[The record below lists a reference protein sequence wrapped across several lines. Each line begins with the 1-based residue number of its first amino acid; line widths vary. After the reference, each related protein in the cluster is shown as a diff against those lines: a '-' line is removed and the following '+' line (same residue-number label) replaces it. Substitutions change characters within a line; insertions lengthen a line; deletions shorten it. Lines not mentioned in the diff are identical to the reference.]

1 MTPAS
6 TIFPWF
12 CAIALYALSLCT
24 LNGANIHVLGGQGA
38 KALKS
43 DSSIELT
50 RVGHFQQHFS
60 LGEGV
65 TEALSEPITSTVKG
79 VEFTYQ
85 IRLTALGKSPY
96 LSARSKYFLR
106 PGEGKFDHEQG
117 LRVEIIN
124 VTTTSAP
131 SADSKVEFQSFTA
144 FSLANADKGTTVS
157 FTPNTGSRKGQSLD
171 FKRLSE
177 EGLTPITET
186 ADSST
191 RLSEWT
197 QGANSVDLYYTE
209 LAGELRYLA
218 FSFDTVSNTEPVG
231 IPEPQSYALLIGL
244 STLCGALLRRRRVG

>member
-1 MTPAS
+1 MTMQLRNWPLLACTVISSALCLMMPLHAS
-6 TIFPWF
+6 TV
-12 CAIALYALSLCT
+12 
-24 LNGANIHVLGGQGA
+24 HVIGGHGS
-38 KALKS
+38 KALN

-50 RVGHFQQHFS
+50 KIGHFQQHFT

-85 IRLTALGKSPY
+85 IKLTALGKSPY

-117 LRVEIIN
+117 VRVEIIN

-131 SADSKVEFQSFTA
+131 SAGSKVEFQGFTA
-144 FSLANADKGTTVS
+144 FALANADKGTTVS
-157 FTPNTGSRKGQSLD
+157 FTPNTGSRKGQSLN
-171 FKRLSE
+171 FKRIWE

-186 ADSST
+186 ADGST
-191 RLSEWT
+191 TLSEWT

-209 LAGELRYLA
+209 LSGELRYLA
-218 FSFDTVSNTEPVG
+218 FSFDTGSDDKYVS
-231 IPEPQSYALLIGL
+231 IPEPKSYALLIGL
-244 STLCGALLRRRRVG
+244 SALSGALIRRRRG